1 MITCTDVSE
10 LNIVVGLFDGV
21 MTISSNFDSAKTK
34 FPKKRKAYKKI
45 LKKYFIINFS
55 SIIIAMNYIDDDPDK
70 KTRYLI
76 PIYNK
81 ASTASWASYHVGIRT
96 FAILPLRGQ
105 C

>member
-1 MITCTDVSE
+1 
-10 LNIVVGLFDGV
+10 
-21 MTISSNFDSAKTK
+21 
-34 FPKKRKAYKKI
+34 
-45 LKKYFIINFS
+45 
-55 SIIIAMNYIDDDPDK
+55 MNYIDDDPDK